1 MRFSTNMKQILTLS
15 LAIIPLLSWAYD
27 TEVDGF
33 AYNLNEKTKEAEVT
47 YGWNNYVGDVVIPSS
62 MTFEGITYSVTSIVS
77 SPEITCPFP
86 HRSFEFVSPFILNEA
101 TRRLSLL
108 QRNNRTIN
116 I

>member
-15 LAIIPLLSWAYD
+15 LAILSLLSWVHD

-47 YGWNNYVGDVVIPSS
+47 YGWNDYVGDVVIPSS

-86 HRSFEFVSPFILNEA
+86 HRSIEFVSPFILNEA

-108 QRNNRTIN
+108 QRNNQTIN

>member
-62 MTFEGITYSVTSIVS
+62 MTFEGITYSVTSIGQCAFAYC
-77 SPEITCPFP
+77 SP
-86 HRSFEFVSPFILNEA
+86 RKDDGA
-101 TRRLSLL
+101 GAKRRH
-108 QRNNRTIN
+108 
-116 I
+116 

>member
-15 LAIIPLLSWAYD
+15 LAILSLLSWVYD

-47 YGWNNYVGDVVIPSS
+47 YGWNDYVGDVVIPSS

-86 HRSFEFVSPFILNEA
+86 HRSFEFVSPFILNSYQKTISFA
-101 TRRLSLL
+101 T
-108 QRNNRTIN
+108 
-116 I
+116 

>member
-77 SPEITCPFP
+77 SPEITWPF
-86 HRSFEFVSPFILNEA
+86 HIEASNSSALSFSMKLPEDYLFCNE
-101 TRRLSLL
+101 TTEL
-108 QRNNRTIN
+108 
-116 I
+116 